1 MAVGFGLQMAG
12 KLMLIF
18 QELAIWN
25 CHLFVKD
32 IALSVLEQ
40 LRLKRQRKKID
51 LIVYESAGYVPQN
64 IDIEIA
70 EELQE
75 AINVLQLDKVGRYS
89 VMKKIC
95 HICQRKLF

>member
-1 MAVGFGLQMAG
+1 M
-12 KLMLIF
+12 
-18 QELAIWN
+18 
-25 CHLFVKD
+25 
-32 IALSVLEQ
+32 LEQ

-89 VMKKIC
+89 VR
-95 HICQRKLF
+95 RKSTYLPAGNCFTMTGRKNSK